1 MTIVERQQKIVD
13 EFGAISDWEERH
25 KRIIEYGR
33 KMPPMAAEHQ
43 VDKNKVKGCQSTV
56 WLHANLKDG
65 RVEFAGDSDAMIV
78 RGLVALVLNVYS
90 GATPAEILATPPTF
104 IEKTGLMSHLS
115 QTRAN
120 GLASVI
126 KQIKFYALAF
136 DALLK
141 RGK

>member
-1 MTIVERQQKIVD
+1 MSIEERQLAIIN
-13 EFGAISDWEERH
+13 EFSAISDWEERY

-33 KMPPMAAEHQ
+33 KLPPMSPEHQ

-56 WLHANLKDG
+56 WLHGALEDG
-65 RVEFAGDSDAMIV
+65 KVVFYGDSDAMIV
-78 RGLVALVLNVYS
+78 KGLIALVLGVYS
-90 GATPAEILATPPTF
+90 GATPAEILNTPPTF
-104 IEKTGLMSHLS
+104 IEKTGLSSHLS

-120 GLASVI
+120 GLAAVI

-141 RGK
+141 RG